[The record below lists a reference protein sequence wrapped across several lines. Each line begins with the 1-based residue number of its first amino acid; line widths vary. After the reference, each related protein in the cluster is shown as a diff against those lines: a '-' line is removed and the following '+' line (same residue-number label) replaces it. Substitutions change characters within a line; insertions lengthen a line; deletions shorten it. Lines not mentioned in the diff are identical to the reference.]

1 MGDLRATQANHTI
14 ASLTEKGQKMVIRI
28 NSSKGA
34 NKLNIQSRTSV
45 TVKGIA
51 NYCLVSE
58 STVRR
63 WIKDGKISSL
73 RLPSGQYRVTAAD
86 FKDFLERFGMLNKEL

>member
-1 MGDLRATQANHTI
+1 MTTKLNR
-14 ASLTEKGQKMVIRI
+14 L
-28 NSSKGA
+28 NSSNRLK
-34 NKLNIQSRTSV
+34 IESRTSV

-63 WIKDGKISSL
+63 WIKDGKISAF
-73 RLPSGQYRVTAAD
+73 RLPSGQYRITAAD
-86 FKDFLERFGMLNKEL
+86 FKDFLTRYGMLIKEL

>member
-1 MGDLRATQANHTI
+1 
-14 ASLTEKGQKMVIRI
+14 MVIDI
-28 NSSKGA
+28 NTK
-34 NKLNIQSRTSV
+34 NNTKKLKIVSRMSV

-63 WIKDGKISSL
+63 WIKDGKLSAL

-86 FKDFLERFGMLNKEL
+86 FWNFLEKYDIPIKEINEY

>member
-1 MGDLRATQANHTI
+1 MVTKGANT
-14 ASLTEKGQKMVIRI
+14 KNMI
-28 NSSKGA
+28 NSSTDLKRL
-34 NKLNIQSRTSV
+34 KIKSRTSV

-63 WIKDGKISSL
+63 WIKDDKLSAL
-73 RLPSGQYRVTAAD
+73 RLPSGQYRITAAD
-86 FKDFLERFGMLNKEL
+86 FMVFLKRFGMPTKEL

>member
-1 MGDLRATQANHTI
+1 MGDLRANRAKHTM
-14 ASLTEKGQKMVIRI
+14 ASLTQKRVKMVLKTNIA
-28 NSSKGA
+28 KGA
-34 NKLNIQSRTSV
+34 KKLNIESRTSV

-86 FKDFLERFGMLNKEL
+86 FKDFLARYGMLSKEL

>member
-1 MGDLRATQANHTI
+1 
-14 ASLTEKGQKMVIRI
+14 MVIRI
-28 NSSKGA
+28 NSARSA
-34 NKLNIQSRTSV
+34 NKLNIESRTSV

-86 FKDFLERFGMLNKEL
+86 FKVFLERFGMMAGEL

>member
-1 MGDLRATQANHTI
+1 MGDLRAKQSNHTM
-14 ASLTEKGQKMVIRI
+14 ASLTQKGQRMVIRI
-28 NSSKGA
+28 NRTTGT
-34 NKLNIQSRTSV
+34 NKLNIESRTSV

-86 FKDFLERFGMLNKEL
+86 FKDFLNRFGMMTKEL

>member
-1 MGDLRATQANHTI
+1 M
-14 ASLTEKGQKMVIRI
+14 MVIKTDAK
-28 NSSKGA
+28 NSGK
-34 NKLNIQSRTSV
+34 KLKIATRTSV
-45 TVKGIA
+45 TVNGVA

-63 WIKDGKISSL
+63 WIKDGKLAAL

-86 FKDFLERFGMLNKEL
+86 FRDFLKRFDIPIKEI

>member
-1 MGDLRATQANHTI
+1 M
-14 ASLTEKGQKMVIRI
+14 I
-28 NSSKGA
+28 NSPKDIK
-34 NKLNIQSRTSV
+34 KLKIKSRTSV

-63 WIKDGKISSL
+63 WIKDEKISAL
-73 RLPSGQYRVTAAD
+73 RLPSGQYRITASD
-86 FKDFLERFGMLNKEL
+86 FMVFLNKYGMPTKEL

>member
-1 MGDLRATQANHTI
+1 
-14 ASLTEKGQKMVIRI
+14 LTEKEGKMVITI
-28 NSSKGA
+28 NGA
-34 NKLNIQSRTSV
+34 KTAKKLNFESRTSV
-45 TVKGIA
+45 TVQGIA

-86 FKDFLERFGMLNKEL
+86 FKDFLERFGMLTREF

>member
-1 MGDLRATQANHTI
+1 
-14 ASLTEKGQKMVIRI
+14 MVIRL
-28 NSSKGA
+28 NNLKGEK
-34 NKLNIQSRTSV
+34 KLKIESRTSV

-73 RLPSGQYRVTAAD
+73 RLPSGQYRISAAD
-86 FKDFLERFGMLNKEL
+86 FEDFLKRYGMLTKELK

>member
-1 MGDLRATQANHTI
+1 MSIVIKQANN
-14 ASLTEKGQKMVIRI
+14 AKALKFEKR
-28 NSSKGA
+28 S
-34 NKLNIQSRTSV
+34 SV

-63 WIKDGKISSL
+63 WIKDGKIATL
-73 RLPSGQYRVTAAD
+73 RLPSGQYRVTVAD
-86 FKDFLERFGMLNKEL
+86 FKDFLTRFGMSTKEL

>member
-1 MGDLRATQANHTI
+1 M
-14 ASLTEKGQKMVIRI
+14 I
-28 NSSKGA
+28 NSSTDLK
-34 NKLNIQSRTSV
+34 KLKIKSRTSV

-63 WIKDGKISSL
+63 WIKDDKLSAL
-73 RLPSGQYRVTAAD
+73 RLPSGQYRITAAD
-86 FKDFLERFGMLNKEL
+86 FMVFLKRFGMPTKEL

>member
-1 MGDLRATQANHTI
+1 MTTTVNKTKKAKN
-14 ASLTEKGQKMVIRI
+14 V
-28 NSSKGA
+28 
-34 NKLNIQSRTSV
+34 NKLKIESRTSV

-63 WIKDGKISSL
+63 WIQDGRIPAF
-73 RLPSGQYRVTAAD
+73 RLPSGQYRITATG
-86 FKDFLERFGMLNKEL
+86 FKEFLTQYDMLNKD